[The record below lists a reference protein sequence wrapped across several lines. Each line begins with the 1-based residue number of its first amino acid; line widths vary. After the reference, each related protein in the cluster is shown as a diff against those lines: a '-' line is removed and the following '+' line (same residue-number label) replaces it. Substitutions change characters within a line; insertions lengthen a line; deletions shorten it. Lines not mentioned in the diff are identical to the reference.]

1 MLTQEELVT
10 DDLGNPPH
18 IHIVKD
24 EQVCLG
30 QKFAPGWTISRFSP
44 IPDLDDSE
52 DETGDF
58 LSWSHLIDEILDIEL
73 ME

>member
-1 MLTQEELVT
+1 MLTQEELVI
-10 DDLGNPPH
+10 DDLGNPLH

-24 EQVCLG
+24 EQACPG
-30 QKFAPGWTISRFSP
+30 QKFAPGWTIHRVSS

-58 LSWSHLIDEILDIEL
+58 LSWSHLIVEILDIEL
-73 ME
+73 M